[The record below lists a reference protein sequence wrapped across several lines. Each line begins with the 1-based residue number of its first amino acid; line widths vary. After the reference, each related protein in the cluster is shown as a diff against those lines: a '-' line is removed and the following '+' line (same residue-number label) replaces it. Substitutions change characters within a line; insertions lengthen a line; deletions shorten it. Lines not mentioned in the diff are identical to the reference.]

1 MDWRVIV
8 KGSIEGDVGLDG
20 KDHRLGSSLFQ
31 LEERLS
37 LSVPSEVLPLF
48 VQTGE
53 EWKS

>member
-8 KGSIEGDVGLDG
+8 KGSVEGDVGLDG
-20 KDHRLGSSLFQ
+20 KDHRLRSSFFQ

-53 EWKS
+53 EWKF